1 MTTTKGAPHA
11 ARTALTT
18 ECCGTATPAFII
30 TQLALAH
37 GVCLSRHPA
46 RCNRQGSAHVQ
57 QVSVLFVAALVRRD
71 CGQVEPRRRWP
82 RPDTLGAPRASARRK
97 RARGEGGVEAG
108 EHAREKERR
117 GGRGTRAIERERR
130 THTHTVSTS
139 RCPMPANTLATATEG
154 EHSLLRD
161 GLQVT
166 CVCAHAEMHERM
178 YAASAAC
185 SWDDVCRRQ
194 EAARPPRT
202 PHGRCASECR
212 VKSSSRRC
220 NQMGLRGLT
229 ARTNTCAH
237 TRARTQRV

>member
-1 MTTTKGAPHA
+1 VQGCAKLYMQA
-11 ARTALTT
+11 A
-18 ECCGTATPAFII
+18 E
-30 TQLALAH
+30 
-37 GVCLSRHPA
+37 
-46 RCNRQGSAHVQ
+46 
-57 QVSVLFVAALVRRD
+57 AA
-71 CGQVEPRRRWP
+71 
-82 RPDTLGAPRASARRK
+82 
-97 RARGEGGVEAG
+97 
-108 EHAREKERR
+108 
-117 GGRGTRAIERERR
+117 
-130 THTHTVSTS
+130 
-139 RCPMPANTLATATEG
+139 LATATEG